1 MNLTFDQKKVLR
13 QSGMCK
19 ITYRNM
25 FKKDHDL
32 GYCSKGGYFYEV
44 NLAKDVRPVDVQL
57 ITLIH
62 ECGHIALYH
71 VHADIP
77 KELTDIEA
85 ICKKYNKP
93 AYMLQAYGGP
103 VAFINVCMDLEV
115 NHKYLTKENTD
126 FMEKC
131 GFPLCTL
138 ENYQLTDLGDFRN
151 YYEPMIAKLP
161 DNDKDYQKM
170 VDQMKQALKDMLKNA
185 KNNKN
190 QNGQNQNGQS
200 QGPQMPGSGSPMPGQ
215 GQNGQG
221 MPIPLPEFAK
231 DIVDSALEQAMN
243 ELGDDFKKELENEGY
258 ADGNSKAKYQQN
270 EDRRGTSGQAE
281 TTVDDAVDSAEEQA
295 KADANGNGDGSEQT
309 ASTRKQSY
317 GIGNSHV
324 TKGAE
329 FGEIVE
335 CNDKNIRKFMSQ
347 FLNVGKE
354 YRIDYLRHYNHGSRE
369 NKDGILYSSMKR
381 HIQETKT
388 KIAILVDVSGS
399 MDTEVLLNGLGAI
412 KAAENVIDKDSV
424 LVTWDTRKCQEFN
437 IREIPTRVREG
448 GGTDMASGV
457 KYLVKKGFKKVVLY
471 SDMETDVSSIIDMM
485 KAKEVE
491 MYTICTDSYDESRL
505 NNEMKEYF
513 RLNKAFLRVK

>member
-1 MNLTFDQKKVLR
+1 MNLTFEQKKVLR

-71 VHADIP
+71 VHTDVP
-77 KELTDIEA
+77 TELKTIEGL
-85 ICKKYNKP
+85 CKKYNKP

-103 VAFINVCMDLEV
+103 MAFLNICMDIEV
-115 NHKYLTKENTD
+115 NNKYLTKANTD
-126 FMEKC
+126 FMAKC

-138 ENYQLTDLGDFRN
+138 ESYQLTDLGDFRN
-151 YYEPMIAKLP
+151 YYEPLIQKLP
-161 DNDKDYQKM
+161 DNDKDYQQM
-170 VDQMKQALKDMLKNA
+170 VEQMKQALKDMLDNA
-185 KNNKN
+185 KKNKN
-190 QNGQNQNGQS
+190 QQGQGQGKGTPMPGTGNGQ
-200 QGPQMPGSGSPMPGQ
+200 PQPGQ
-215 GQNGQG
+215 GQGQ
-221 MPIPLPEFAK
+221 PIPLPEWAK
-231 DIVDSALEQAMN
+231 DIVDSAMEQAMN
-243 ELGDDFKKELENEGY
+243 ELGDEFKDELAKEGY
-258 ADGNSKAKYQQN
+258 ADGNSKAKYQQG
-270 EDRRGTSGQAE
+270 EDKKGTSGQAD
-281 TTVDDAVDSAEEQA
+281 TTIDEAVDQAEEQA
-295 KADANGNGDGSEQT
+295 QADATGNGSEQT
-309 ASTRKQSY
+309 ASSRKQSY
-317 GIGNSHV
+317 GIGTSHV
-324 TKGAE
+324 EKGNE

-335 CNDKNIRKFMSQ
+335 CNDKNIRKFMNQ
-347 FLNVGKE
+347 FINIGKE
-354 YRIDYLRHYNHGSRE
+354 YRVDYLKHYNHGSRE

-399 MDTEVLLNGLGAI
+399 MDAKVLLDGLGAI

-424 LVTWDTRKCQEFN
+424 LVTWDTHKCQEFN
-437 IREIPTRVREG
+437 IRNIPTRVREG

-471 SDMETDVSSIIDMM
+471 SDMETDVSSIIDLM

-491 MYTICTDSYDESRL
+491 MYTICTDSYEESRL
-505 NNEMKEYF
+505 SEEMKNYF
-513 RLNKAFLRVK
+513 RLNKAVLRVK